1 MQRIQTKFVV
11 LFSAALLLFP
21 VGGMAAQM
29 EGKIL
34 YITNKF
40 KTFQLQDGKSGKVEI
55 FKFGKDTGFLK
66 PNDVVQVTYA
76 NGKGGKGVVKAT
88 AVKKLYKDGGVSP
101 AQFKKLQGSGA
112 VILDIRNDKDVKKGI
127 IPGSKNIPLN
137 KLEGSLGSLSKGK
150 KIVVYCNSGP
160 IAAIGYTILKQNGFK
175 DVNYLAARVRFKKG
189 KLSSIK

>member
-1 MQRIQTKFVV
+1 MAVESRQDEYFD
-11 LFSAALLLFP
+11 
-21 VGGMAAQM
+21 GMETMAVA
-29 EGKIL
+29 ERENYLNRKL
-34 YITNKF
+34 SETVDHAYR
-40 KTFQLQDGKSGKVEI
+40 L
-55 FKFGKDTGFLK
+55 
-66 PNDVVQVTYA
+66 
-76 NGKGGKGVVKAT
+76 AT